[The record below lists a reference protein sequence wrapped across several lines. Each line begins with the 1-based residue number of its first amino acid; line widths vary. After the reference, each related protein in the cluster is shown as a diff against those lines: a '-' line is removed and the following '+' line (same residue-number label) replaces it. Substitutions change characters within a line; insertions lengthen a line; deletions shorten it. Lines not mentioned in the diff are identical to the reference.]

1 MKAVVP
7 ALLAGLTLAGLDA
20 AVAAESVEYVY
31 RLHCSGCHGNEGAGS
46 KIGRIPPFV
55 GIVGHFAAG
64 PEGRLYLV
72 RVPGVANAA
81 LPDADT
87 ANLLNYVLRNWGG
100 HDLPAHARD
109 FTAAEVHELR
119 GINVDDVAALRRRL
133 AAELLRQGISVN
145 Y

>member
-1 MKAVVP
+1 MKALLP
-7 ALLAGLTLAGLDA
+7 ALLAGITLAGLDA
-20 AVAAESVEYVY
+20 AVAGESIEYVY

-100 HDLPAHARD
+100 NLPAQAHD

-119 GINVDDVAALRRRL
+119 GINVDDVAALRRKL
-133 AAELLRQGISVN
+133 AAELSRQGISVN